1 MAHFA
6 ELDNNNVVIRVITFS
21 NKEVNENG
29 GDLSVQAEN
38 FVAARHGGRWKQ
50 TSYNGNF
57 RKQYTGIGDTYDPVK
72 DIFIKEQPFPSW
84 TLDVN
89 SDWKSPV
96 FYPTIINYDY
106 NGEPY
111 KYLPNWDE
119 TTHQTWVAP
128 HGDDTMYKWNGS
140 SWEQILPII
149 THQEFYK
156 NG

>member
-6 ELDNNNVVIRVITFS
+6 ELDDNNVVIRVITFL

-29 GDLSVQAEN
+29 GDLSTQAEN

-89 SDWKSPV
+89 SDWNHQ
-96 FYPTIINYDY
+96 FLILQLLIMIIMGNLI
-106 NGEPY
+106 NIFQIGM
-111 KYLPNWDE
+111 KQ
-119 TTHQTWVAP
+119 HIK
-128 HGDDTMYKWNGS
+128 HG
-140 SWEQILPII
+140 
-149 THQEFYK
+149 
-156 NG
+156 